1 MYSSWG
7 FNTHKKINETA
18 VFLSPP
24 DLAKFYKLHIQKI
37 TEKVVDADKRCFVD
51 TIEGQK
57 H

>member
-18 VFLSPP
+18 VFLSPS

-51 TIEGQK
+51 TIDGQK